1 MGVTTLKREK
11 SNLQR
16 EKDEVAAKKPMTF
29 ESAKAAESTA
39 ELRRAKDKLTE
50 YEDKLSK
57 IEKEKN
63 GLNVKVRELE
73 SVVMEKK
80 ASSTTGSKRG
90 ELDSATQA
98 KLKFYENKVGQ
109 LEAENDK
116 LQHSVQNLEGE
127 LEEVQDN
134 FKEDEADEYRNLKR
148 DLETQSKNVR
158 VLQFK
163 LKKSER
169 SISELAAEKTELE
182 SKIKT
187 GAGSSGSNHGSFDSS
202 NKLRNLEKELEQ
214 KNVLITKYE

>member
-1 MGVTTLKREK
+1 
-11 SNLQR
+11 
-16 EKDEVAAKKPMTF
+16 
-29 ESAKAAESTA
+29 
-39 ELRRAKDKLTE
+39 
-50 YEDKLSK
+50 
-57 IEKEKN
+57 
-63 GLNVKVRELE
+63 
-73 SVVMEKK
+73 
-80 ASSTTGSKRG
+80 
-90 ELDSATQA
+90 LDSATQA
-98 KLKFYENKVGQ
+98 KLKFFENKVGQ

-169 SISELAAEKTELE
+169 SISELAAEKTDLE
-182 SKIKT
+182 AKIKT
-187 GAGSSGSNHGSFDSS
+187 SGGSGGGGGSGFDSS

-214 KNVLITKYE
+214 KTVLITKYEQQIADLRGSKLKGIIDYRFLATETNSKALYIFRCLFTTSSVKLFVVTVQIFVYNFLFKIVFFGKKKKTLMKPFTF

>member
-1 MGVTTLKREK
+1 
-11 SNLQR
+11 
-16 EKDEVAAKKPMTF
+16 MTF

-39 ELRRAKDKLTE
+39 ELRRAKEKLTE

-80 ASSTTGSKRG
+80 AASGSSGSRRG
-90 ELDSATQA
+90 DLEMQA

-127 LEEVQDN
+127 LEEVQEN
-134 FKEDEADEYRNLKR
+134 FKEDEADEY
-148 DLETQSKNVR
+148 
-158 VLQFK
+158 
-163 LKKSER
+163 
-169 SISELAAEKTELE
+169 
-182 SKIKT
+182 
-187 GAGSSGSNHGSFDSS
+187 
-202 NKLRNLEKELEQ
+202 
-214 KNVLITKYE
+214 